1 MVEMARFI
9 KPILAITPPDLTS
22 LDPRPLMPLAGLART
37 FQQLPER
44 QQAVFVQLM
53 TMSAADFLDQWFETD
68 PLKATMAASGIIG
81 TYQGVRSPG
90 TAYVLLH
97 HYMGEIDGAFRAWGI
112 PKGGTGGV
120 SNAIASAARA
130 LGAEIRTEAPVARII
145 VKNGRATGVALENGE
160 EIEAGD
166 VLSSVDSRR
175 TFLGLVEPGTLDPEF
190 EEDVRRF
197 KFRGSS
203 GKVNLAVD
211 RLPDFTCL
219 PGEGEHLRGA
229 ISFSPS
235 LDDMERAYDDA
246 KYGHFS
252 KKPYIDM
259 IIPTLVDPSMA
270 PPGKHVISCFVQYA
284 PYKLAPELG
293 TWDDQREAFGDAVID
308 RIAEFAPNIRDVILH
323 RNVQTPLDIER
334 TTGLSEG
341 NIFQGELSLEQLFF
355 NRPVPGYARF
365 RTPIRDLWLCG
376 SATHPGRRDH
386 GRERPDRRDGGPP
399 GPRPKGRLTDG
410 ERVRRRRRRRRPQRP
425 RHGRLPRE
433 GRPAD
438 ARPRAARSASVARPR
453 PRRSTARGCRGWPT
467 RSAGC
472 GRRSSG
478 ISTCA
483 PTACS
488 SSPRTSASSP
498 RSPTA
503 GRSRS
508 GRTRHGRSMG
518 CAPGRPAMPIAT
530 RTSIGSSA
538 RWDGSSAR
546 SPARPRPTSSR
557 PASVTRSPG

>member
-1 MVEMARFI
+1 LAQRYDAVIIGGGHNGLVSAAYLARAGMKTLVLEQRHVLGGAAVTEEIFPGFRFSVFSYVVSLLRPEIIHELQLPRHGLDILPLDGTFTPLRAGDGPAAGGGDYLWRVNDHGRTIRELRRWSKTDAEAYEEYGQLMVEMARFI

-53 TMSAADFLDQWFETD
+53 TMSAADFLGQWFETD

-81 TYQGVRSPG
+81 TFQGVRSPG

-112 PKGGTGGV
+112 PKGGTGSV

-130 LGAEIRTEAPVARII
+130 LGAEIRTEAPVARIL
-145 VKNGRATGVALENGE
+145 VRNGRATGVALENGE
-160 EIEAGD
+160 EIEATD
-166 VLSSVDSRR
+166 VLSSVDARR
-175 TFLGLVEPGTLDPEF
+175 TFLGLVEPGALDAEF

-235 LDDMERAYDDA
+235 LDEMELAYDDA
-246 KYGHFS
+246 KYGQFS
-252 KKPYIDM
+252 RRPYIDM

-284 PYKLAPELG
+284 PYRLAPELG
-293 TWDDQREAFGDAVID
+293 TWDDQREAFGDAVIE

-376 SATHPGRRDH
+376 SATHPGGGIMGAN
-386 GRERPDRRDGGPP
+386 GRI
-399 GPRPKGRLTDG
+399 
-410 ERVRRRRRRRRPQRP
+410 
-425 RHGRLPRE
+425 
-433 GRPAD
+433 
-438 ARPRAARSASVARPR
+438 AAMEVLR
-453 PRRSTARGCRGWPT
+453 ARGRK
-467 RSAGC
+467 A
-472 GRRSSG
+472 
-478 ISTCA
+478 A
-483 PTACS
+483 
-488 SSPRTSASSP
+488 
-498 RSPTA
+498 
-503 GRSRS
+503 
-508 GRTRHGRSMG
+508 
-518 CAPGRPAMPIAT
+518 
-530 RTSIGSSA
+530 
-538 RWDGSSAR
+538 
-546 SPARPRPTSSR
+546 
-557 PASVTRSPG
+557 